1 MFAMVAVGLLVGA
14 ASLQAQTAS
23 GQAYW
28 NKGSSLSEA
37 GWYSN
42 ANVGLA
48 QWIYPISP
56 YREQFKIPTLPTNQQ
71 YLPAAGTSTFGP
83 VVDVYCVNFEHGA
96 ESGVYNVYF
105 TNLAQDPGAVGTYT
119 RSYGTQAF
127 TLKQYLEDAWLIQ
140 QGMSNPAN
148 ERAIQGAIW
157 NISSPGSPLYYSNV
171 GKNGP
176 WISVASWVTAAEA
189 NYASV
194 NPNDWTVVTP
204 YDAIGQDKRG
214 GQEFLVHVTPEPA
227 TMLLLGTGL
236 MVMLVGAGALR
247 RHTA

>member
-28 NKGSSLSEA
+28 YHGSWGSQT
-37 GWYSN
+37 GRFSN
-42 ANVGLA
+42 ANVGAA
-48 QWIYPISP
+48 QWVVPVSP
-56 YREQFKIPTLPTNQQ
+56 YQEQFKIPTLPTNQQ
-71 YLPAAGTSTFGP
+71 YLPPAGTSTFGP
-83 VVDVYCVNFEHGA
+83 MVDVFCLNFEHSA
-96 ESGVYNVYF
+96 ISGTYNVYF
-105 TNLAQDPGAVGTYT
+105 TNLGQDPGAVGTYT

-127 TLKQYLEDAWLIQ
+127 TLQQYLEDAWLVQ
-140 QGMSNPAN
+140 QAISNPAN
-148 ERAIQGAIW
+148 EVAIQGAIW
-157 NISSPGSPLYYSNV
+157 NISSPGSPLYYSTGGN
-171 GKNGP
+171 NGP
-176 WISVASWVTAAEA
+176 WVSVASWVTAAQA

-194 NPNDWTVVTP
+194 NANEWAVVTP
-204 YDAIGQDKRG
+204 YDAIGQNRSG